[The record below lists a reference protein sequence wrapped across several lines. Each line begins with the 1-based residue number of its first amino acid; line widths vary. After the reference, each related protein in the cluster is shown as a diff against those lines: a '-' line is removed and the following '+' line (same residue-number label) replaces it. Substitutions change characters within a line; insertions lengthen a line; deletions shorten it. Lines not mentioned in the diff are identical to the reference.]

1 LSTIHEKRPAVTH
14 IKILCGCAVLAMVA
28 GCGGG
33 GGGGSSDTSTN
44 APVVSNT
51 SPVAVI
57 DALTAEYIA
66 GKTVEVTS
74 ASSTDEDGDTLSIQW
89 ELDSPSG
96 SYASL
101 EEVDTNVVKF
111 EPDMAGTFTIRLEVT
126 DGRGGVDRASLD
138 ITPSLPTPDAL
149 PSSQVLPPLHR
160 R

>member
-1 LSTIHEKRPAVTH
+1 
-14 IKILCGCAVLAMVA
+14 MVA
-28 GCGGG
+28 GFGGG

-44 APVVSNT
+44 VPVVSNT

-74 ASSTDEDGDTLSIQW
+74 ASSTDEDGDALSIQW

-101 EEVDTNVVKF
+101 EEV
-111 EPDMAGTFTIRLEVT
+111 
-126 DGRGGVDRASLD
+126 
-138 ITPSLPTPDAL
+138 
-149 PSSQVLPPLHR
+149 
-160 R
+160 